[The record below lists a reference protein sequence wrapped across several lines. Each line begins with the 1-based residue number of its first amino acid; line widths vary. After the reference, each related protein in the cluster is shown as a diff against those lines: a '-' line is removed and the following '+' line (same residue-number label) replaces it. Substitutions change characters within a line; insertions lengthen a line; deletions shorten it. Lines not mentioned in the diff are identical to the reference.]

1 MSEQSEILI
10 YQTEDGETRI
20 QTLLKDETV
29 WLSQAQMAELFDKT
43 TPTINEHIKN
53 IFDEGELSEE
63 STIRNFRIVQT
74 EGKREVSRDVNFY
87 NLDVIISV
95 GYRVKSHR
103 GTQFRQWATQRLK
116 EYIVKGFVMDDER
129 LERGSDYD
137 YFDELV
143 ERVRAIRASERR
155 FYQKITDIYATSID
169 YDPDHEITQEFFA
182 TVQNKFHFA
191 IHGHT
196 AAEMIIERADANH
209 PLMGLTSFKG
219 EKIRQSDVTIAKNY
233 LSEDEL
239 KSMNRIVDQYLSFA
253 EEQAAQRKPM
263 HMKDWITKLHGFLE
277 LNDRSILQN
286 AGTVSKAQ
294 AEKKAKAEYKKY
306 LKIQDQRTVSDF
318 DKTVKKKI
326 GKAKKKKD

>member
-1 MSEQSEILI
+1 
-10 YQTEDGETRI
+10 
-20 QTLLKDETV
+20 
-29 WLSQAQMAELFDKT
+29 
-43 TPTINEHIKN
+43 
-53 IFDEGELSEE
+53 
-63 STIRNFRIVQT
+63 
-74 EGKREVSRDVNFY
+74 
-87 NLDVIISV
+87 
-95 GYRVKSHR
+95 
-103 GTQFRQWATQRLK
+103 
-116 EYIVKGFVMDDER
+116 
-129 LERGSDYD
+129 
-137 YFDELV
+137 
-143 ERVRAIRASERR
+143 
-155 FYQKITDIYATSID
+155 
-169 YDPDHEITQEFFA
+169 
-182 TVQNKFHFA
+182 
-191 IHGHT
+191 
-196 AAEMIIERADANH
+196 MIIERADANH